1 MCHMYVHVCA
11 EVLGCVHNPTWMCG
25 RCAWVHRWAGFEYAQ
40 RVGTCACTCVW
51 HMCIYTSTW
60 ACVQV
65 CVGADVCAGMCVHA
79 RLGAHVCRHVC
90 KHIYIGMYAGVYG
103 CTFVLD
109 VCACTSMQACV
120 GAHVCRHV
128 YCVHACG
135 LSARLC
141 ALSSSILARG
151 RQEARFTDE
160 AAEAQKA

>member
-1 MCHMYVHVCA
+1 MYMCVQKCWDVCTTLHGRVGGVHGCTGGQALSMHRGWARVHAHVC
-11 EVLGCVHNPTWMCG
+11 
-25 RCAWVHRWAGFEYAQ
+25 
-40 RVGTCACTCVW
+40 W

-90 KHIYIGMYAGVYG
+90 KHIYTGMYAGVYG